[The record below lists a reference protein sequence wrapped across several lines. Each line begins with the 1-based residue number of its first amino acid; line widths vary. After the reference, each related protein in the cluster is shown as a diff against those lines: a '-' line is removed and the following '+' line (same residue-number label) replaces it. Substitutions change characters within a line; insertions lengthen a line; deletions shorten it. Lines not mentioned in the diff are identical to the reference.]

1 MRIVKKI
8 IIVILFSLVGLYHI
22 SNIKSIDAEKIND
35 EFIEISIYHEL
46 DVLNVDLE
54 LYKAI
59 PNVVEGEIVS
69 FEDVFYEKINLDK
82 NKTTIE
88 RPSEYFYLKIDLST
102 LPIGYGVD
110 KRSYFIDKTKNKI
123 ELQILEIDEV
133 IPEYIDNNEVEV
145 LFKSSDDK
153 QLFVEYETE
162 LLKNNDGID
171 LKVTMNN
178 NQEYT

>member
-88 RPSEYFYLKIDLST
+88 RPLNI
-102 LPIGYGVD
+102 
-110 KRSYFIDKTKNKI
+110 FI
-123 ELQILEIDEV
+123 
-133 IPEYIDNNEVEV
+133 
-145 LFKSSDDK
+145 
-153 QLFVEYETE
+153 
-162 LLKNNDGID
+162 
-171 LKVTMNN
+171 
-178 NQEYT
+178 